1 MFMGLDD
8 KDMNTVID
16 AMESKNVKAG
26 TDVITEGEAGNV
38 LYIVESGE

>member
-16 AMESKNVKAG
+16 AMESHHVKAG